1 MSDSYI
7 SSMTGFARRVSNSA
21 SGEFEWEI
29 RSLNHRGLDIHV
41 HVPEEFREVEIK
53 CRRAVSSKFERG
65 RIDATLKI
73 LSGSGISAGI
83 GLNESLFN
91 QLLEYAYA
99 AYRNKPDAAMISIA
113 HLLRWPGVITH
124 IETVND
130 DMLAAVV
137 ASLEETVDELVR
149 DRMREG
155 HVIRSILRNRF
166 EVFKSGVK
174 QLREQL
180 PQIERELRN
189 RFAERLKSI
198 DVNIE
203 PGRIEQ
209 EIALSM
215 MKLDVREEVDRI
227 QLHVDEFE
235 RVLSEEQ
242 VVGKKL
248 GFIVQELGREVNTLA
263 AKSANYPISANTVE
277 MRVVLEQIREQLHN
291 IE

>member
-1 MSDSYI
+1 
-7 SSMTGFARRVSNSA
+7 MTGFARRVSESA

-53 CRRAVSSKFERG
+53 CRRAVSSRFERG
-65 RIDATLKI
+65 RIDASLKF
-73 LSGSGISAGI
+73 LSGSGTSAGI
-83 GLNESLFN
+83 GLNKPLLN
-91 QLLEYAYA
+91 QLFEYAYA
-99 AYRNKPDAAMISIA
+99 AYQNRPDATTISITD
-113 HLLRWPGVITH
+113 LLRWPGVITN

-137 ASLEETVDELVR
+137 VALEETVDKLVQ

-155 HVIRSILRNRF
+155 EVIRSILRERF
-166 EVFKSGVK
+166 EVFKTGVK
-174 QLREQL
+174 QLRDRL
-180 PQIERELRN
+180 PQIETELRN

-209 EIALSM
+209 EIALCM
-215 MKLDVREEVDRI
+215 MKLDVREEIDRI
-227 QLHVDEFE
+227 QLHIDEFE

-248 GFIVQELGREVNTLA
+248 GFVVQELGREVNTLA

-291 IE
+291 VE